1 MSTWQWS
8 IELRRPERRYERYES
23 SGSIQTTDMLTLEK
37 GVSIPTRDLDR
48 HRVTDPFCIAPIRQI
63 VLHGYVVSAVG
74 LGFGQST
81 LLLAVPRQVNWI
93 E

>member
-1 MSTWQWS
+1 MSTWEWS
-8 IELRRPERRYERYES
+8 IELRRPERHYEI

-48 HRVTDPFCIAPIRQI
+48 HRVTDPFCIAKIRQI
-63 VLHGYVVSAVG
+63 VLHGDVVSSVG

-81 LLLAVPRQVNWI
+81 LLLAVPRIVNWI